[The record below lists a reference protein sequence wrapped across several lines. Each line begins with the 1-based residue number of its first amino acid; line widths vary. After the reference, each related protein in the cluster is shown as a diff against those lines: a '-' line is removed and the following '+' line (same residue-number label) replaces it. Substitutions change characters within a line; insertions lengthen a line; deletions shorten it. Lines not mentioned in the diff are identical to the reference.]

1 MLSYRVRMKAT
12 WVSWLLVTA
21 VLGVAGTSA
30 SSAEARD
37 VWTDPYPG
45 VRHLHRVTDHLDV
58 HALVVDLSNGDIS
71 LVATRPRDRSM
82 PVREFAHR
90 YGVDIAVNAN
100 YFDTRSKSCGLAAG
114 DGVVWA
120 DSYDDGCDMSIGF
133 GRANEALAFDSG
145 ELIRGPVPEAW
156 MTDVITGKPWVV
168 RNGVG
173 QGGWLEPRHIEG
185 HHPRT
190 AVGLSQDRRTLF
202 IVVADGRRAGIPGV
216 TGHYLARLMLE
227 LGAWDA
233 LNLDGGGSSEMFIR
247 AENGVVNQPSDDRPR
262 PVGNHLGIRVRRSA
276 RWASTVPASE
286 AAPEPSSS
294 LLYTPAPEA
303 AALPAA
309 VLAPAR
315 RPERAVIRRERT
327 SRLGS
332 AGSPIAWLGT
342 VLASGALSFTGVAV
356 TVRRKRA

>member
-1 MLSYRVRMKAT
+1 MKAT

-21 VLGVAGTSA
+21 VLGVAGTA
-30 SSAEARD
+30 GARD

-45 VRHLHRVTDHLDV
+45 VRHLHRATDSIDV
-58 HALVVDLSNGDIS
+58 HALIVDLSSGDIS

-133 GRANEALAFDSG
+133 GRQNEAMAFDSG
-145 ELIRGPVPEAW
+145 DLIRGPVPEAW

-168 RNGVG
+168 RHGVA

-247 AENGVVNQPSDDRPR
+247 AENGVVNQPSDNRPR

-276 RWASTVPASE
+276 RWASFAPESPPASE
-286 AAPEPSSS
+286 PATGPSSS
-294 LLYTPAPEA
+294 LLYTPGSPAEPEVPSVEPSAAAPAPE
-303 AALPAA
+303 
-309 VLAPAR
+309 
-315 RPERAVIRRERT
+315 RPSIRRERA
-327 SRLGS
+327 RLGTP
-332 AGSPIAWLGT
+332 GSPLAWLGT

-356 TVRRKRA
+356 TVRRRRA